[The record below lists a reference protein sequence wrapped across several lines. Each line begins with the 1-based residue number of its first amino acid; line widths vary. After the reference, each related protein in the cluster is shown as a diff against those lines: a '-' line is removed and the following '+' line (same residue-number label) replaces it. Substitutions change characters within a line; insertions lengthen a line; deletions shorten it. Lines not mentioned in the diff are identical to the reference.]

1 MSAESRSLSAS
12 RTQKD
17 GSSRSFNLTLTRF
30 KARFGATSAPIDWG
44 AIYAQELPRVYNYLR
59 YRIGDDRLA
68 EDLTAATFEK
78 AWRAREDYR
87 RDLGAFSTWLIAIA
101 RNLATDELRHRHDE
115 IPLDRLFHNAA
126 ADDTEQTVARS
137 AELAHLD
144 VLMAQLP
151 EREREL
157 LAYKYGA
164 ELTNRAIARQ
174 TGLSESNVGTTLHRI
189 VAKLRAQWETRTNED

>member
-1 MSAESRSLSAS
+1 MSAESRSLNAS
-12 RTQKD
+12 RAQKSA
-17 GSSRSFNLTLTRF
+17 SSRSFNLTLTRF
-30 KARFGATSAPIDWG
+30 IARFGATSAPIDWG
-44 AIYAQELPRVYNYLR
+44 AVYTQELPRVYNYLR
-59 YRIGDDRLA
+59 YRLGDDRAA
-68 EDLTAATFEK
+68 EDLTAATFER

-101 RNLATDELRHRHDE
+101 RNLATDEFRHRRDE
-115 IPLDRLFHNAA
+115 IPLDMVLHNAA
-126 ADDTEQTVARS
+126 ADDTEQTVARR

-144 VLMAQLP
+144 VLLAQLP
-151 EREREL
+151 EHEREL

-189 VAKLRAQWETRTNED
+189 VVKLRAQWEAGTSDE